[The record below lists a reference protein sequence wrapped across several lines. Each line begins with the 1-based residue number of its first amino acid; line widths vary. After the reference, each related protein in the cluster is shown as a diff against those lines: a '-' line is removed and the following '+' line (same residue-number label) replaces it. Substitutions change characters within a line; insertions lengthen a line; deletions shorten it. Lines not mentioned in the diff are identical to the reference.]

1 MELYKQELYQE
12 EQELEEEEQDEQYE
26 YDELYAPTD
35 PCDTCHVP
43 IFGTTEECKICPYYI
58 SKEDF
63 PE

>member
-1 MELYKQELYQE
+1 MDLYEQE

-26 YDELYAPTD
+26 YDELYSPTD

-43 IFGTTEECKICPYYI
+43 LFGTSEECTICPYYN
-58 SKEDF
+58 SKQYKEDF